1 MIIKYILLVIL
12 GFALLIKGADLF
24 VDGISS
30 TSINLKIPKI
40 IISLTIVAFGTSAPE
55 LFISFDSIL
64 SGNHD
69 ITIANVVGSTIVNSM
84 LVIGV
89 ASLIKP
95 IKVKSETIKRQLP
108 LHLIIICIFSIILLD
123 TIFNGTAN
131 TITRSDAI
139 LLFLIFLAFIYYIYK
154 FNKKRAPIELI
165 KEKPKWNL
173 PKSIIYSI
181 IGLIG
186 ISFGSDLAVDNCV
199 NIADILNISQKIIT
213 MVVLVIGTSMPE
225 LIMGITSAKKGEFDI
240 IIGNIVGTN
249 IFNIGFVLTLP
260 IIFIGG
266 VTTISFGLVDML
278 FMTIAGIIL
287 LLFAKDDRKISK
299 VEGFIMLSI
308 FIAYYTY
315 ILTI

>member
-1 MIIKYILLVIL
+1 MNFY
-12 GFALLIKGADLF
+12 
-24 VDGISS
+24 
-30 TSINLKIPKI
+30 
-40 IISLTIVAFGTSAPE
+40 
-55 LFISFDSIL
+55 
-64 SGNHD
+64 
-69 ITIANVVGSTIVNSM
+69 
-84 LVIGV
+84 
-89 ASLIKP
+89 
-95 IKVKSETIKRQLP
+95 SEP
-108 LHLIIICIFSIILLD
+108 
-123 TIFNGTAN
+123 
-131 TITRSDAI
+131 
-139 LLFLIFLAFIYYIYK
+139 
-154 FNKKRAPIELI
+154 
-165 KEKPKWNL
+165 
-173 PKSIIYSI
+173 
-181 IGLIG
+181 G

-266 VTTISFGLVDML
+266 ITTISFGLVDML